1 MINIKKTIRA
11 VFAIPLL
18 GFSLTGF
25 SDVITLKDHNGVY
38 MVPITINDSMT
49 VNGILDTG
57 SFEMFIP
64 FDVIETL
71 KQSESFTMDNITE
84 DALYRMADGSIKTTE
99 RINIERIKIG
109 KTMFHNVSA
118 IVGPNNSE
126 ILIGQNLL
134 QAFNY
139 YSIDNKR
146 KILILNNT
154 P

>member
-1 MINIKKTIRA
+1 
-11 VFAIPLL
+11 
-18 GFSLTGF
+18 
-25 SDVITLKDHNGVY
+25 
-38 MVPITINDSMT
+38 
-49 VNGILDTG
+49 
-57 SFEMFIP
+57 MFIP

-71 KQSESFTMDNITE
+71 KQSESFTMNNITE